1 MAGTIDKG
9 TIASINA
16 AKQTASVMTPTGIV
30 TTGLVIPWHLRT
42 STGQLKKGM
51 EVIFVIFEDSTGL
64 ILSRTDGEWGQYL
77 PRLTIG
83 TVLSAGTDVIIGD
96 LSVVSH
102 THQHSWTDGA
112 GSGETSAPK

>member
-42 STGQLKKGM
+42 STGQLKKVINDLLRIPDII
-51 EVIFVIFEDSTGL
+51 EVT
-64 ILSRTDGEWGQYL
+64 RQN
-77 PRLTIG
+77 
-83 TVLSAGTDVIIGD
+83 
-96 LSVVSH
+96 
-102 THQHSWTDGA
+102 
-112 GSGETSAPK
+112 